1 MANDE
6 HLAILKQGIEAWN
19 RWREE
24 NPEVRP
30 DLSEADLSG
39 ADLSPTW
46 TGTEILSAD
55 LREADLSG
63 ANLSRANLN
72 GANLSDADLS
82 GAFLS
87 EADLSD
93 ADLSGANLSGATL
106 IGANLT
112 WASLFGA
119 NLSGADL
126 SSANLTGAH
135 LLGADLSDTDQSRT
149 NIPNEEHLA
158 ILKQG
163 VEAWNRWRGDN
174 PDVTPNLVGADL
186 SGAAL
191 RLVNLSNAR
200 LSGAILNKADLEFAQ
215 LFQAE
220 LSLADL
226 SGANLYHA
234 NLIMAILRGANLSG
248 AFIAR
253 AELGQAR
260 LHDANLSGADLQWA
274 KMGEASMWRADLS
287 GANLRWADLQ
297 WAHLNHA
304 VLRGANMRGALLIN
318 TYLDGADL
326 TGSKI
331 HGISAWDLSLE
342 NTTQKDLIISK
353 PDAPVITVDN
363 LEVAQF
369 IYLILNNAKIR
380 DVIESI
386 TSKGVL
392 ILGRFADPQRKEV
405 LDGLREK
412 LRDFNLLPIV
422 FDFERPADKDY
433 TETIQTLAGMSMFV
447 IADVTNPK
455 STPLE
460 LEATVKQFKIPYLPI
475 IDVSVDPSPFAMM
488 VDLQKSFHWVLPTLE
503 YRSKEELL
511 DEDNL
516 QKYIIDRA
524 IEKINELKMMKS
536 RQPETIS
543 ITKKLPPV

>member
-6 HLAILKQGIEAWN
+6 HLAILKQGIEVWN

-24 NPEVRP
+24 NAEVRP

-39 ADLSPTW
+39 ADLSRKW
-46 TGTEILSAD
+46 TGTDILAAD

-63 ANLSRANLN
+63 TNLS
-72 GANLSDADLS
+72 GANLTGANLCGANLS

-87 EADLSD
+87 EANMRE
-93 ADLSGANLSGATL
+93 ADMHGANLSGASL
-106 IGANLT
+106 LGASLT
-112 WASLFGA
+112 WASLFNA

-126 SSANLTGAH
+126 SSANLIGAH
-135 LLGADLSDTDQSRT
+135 MLGADLIDTDLSRT

-163 VEAWNRWRGDN
+163 VEVWNRWRDEN
-174 PDVTPNLVGADL
+174 PDVRPDLVGADL
-186 SGAAL
+186 SGAGLKLAD
-191 RLVNLSNAR
+191 LSDAR
-200 LSGAILNKADLEFAQ
+200 LSGAILNKADLQFAR
-215 LFQAE
+215 LNEAE

-226 SGANLYHA
+226 SGANLLHA
-234 NLIMAILRGANLSG
+234 NLQMAILREANLSG
-248 AFIAR
+248 AFIAK
-253 AELGQAR
+253 ADLGQAR
-260 LHDANLSGADLQWA
+260 LSGANLSGADLQWA
-274 KMGEASMWRADLS
+274 KLAEASMWGADLS
-287 GANLRWADLQ
+287 WANLRWADLQ
-297 WAHLNHA
+297 WAHLNNA
-304 VLRGANMRGALLIN
+304 VLRGANLRGALLIN

-380 DVIESI
+380 DVIDSI

-392 ILGRFADPQRKEV
+392 ILGRFADPQRKAV

-475 IDVSVDPSPFAMM
+475 IDVSVDPRPFAMM

-524 IEKINELKMMKS
+524 TEKINELKMMKS

-543 ITKKLPPV
+543 ITKKLPPI